1 MPPSVHYTLKVC
13 ITGPE
18 FCVLASVVCHLFF
31 QKNRLG
37 QGHTRKEWSKQYF
50 VLSPIRTHCWFNV
63 LQKVLVNSLK
73 NWTCSPKTW
82 TQMQE
87 LFFIFWVSGSGLDSG
102 SEEPE
107 PWSSTLQTKEPR
119 NTDLRYLSVL
129 VRY

>member
-1 MPPSVHYTLKVC
+1 
-13 ITGPE
+13 
-18 FCVLASVVCHLFF
+18 
-31 QKNRLG
+31 
-37 QGHTRKEWSKQYF
+37 
-50 VLSPIRTHCWFNV
+50 
-63 LQKVLVNSLK
+63 
-73 NWTCSPKTW
+73 
-82 TQMQE
+82 MQE